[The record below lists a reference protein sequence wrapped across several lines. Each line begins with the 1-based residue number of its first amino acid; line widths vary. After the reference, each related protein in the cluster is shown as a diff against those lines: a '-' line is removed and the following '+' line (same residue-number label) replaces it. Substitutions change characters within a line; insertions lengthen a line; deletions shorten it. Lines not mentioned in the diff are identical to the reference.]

1 MLIYDPNYM
10 RAKEKVNFVLYY
22 FDRSSIGPVLL
33 CDMECWNI
41 KKHHL
46 QDMCSSDVH
55 AMDV

>member
-1 MLIYDPNYM
+1 M

-33 CDMECWNI
+33 CDREYWNI
-41 KKHHL
+41 KKHYL
-46 QDMCSSDVH
+46 QDMCSSDVQ

>member
-1 MLIYDPNYM
+1 MLIYDPKYM

-33 CDMECWNI
+33 CDREYWNI
-41 KKHHL
+41 KKHYL